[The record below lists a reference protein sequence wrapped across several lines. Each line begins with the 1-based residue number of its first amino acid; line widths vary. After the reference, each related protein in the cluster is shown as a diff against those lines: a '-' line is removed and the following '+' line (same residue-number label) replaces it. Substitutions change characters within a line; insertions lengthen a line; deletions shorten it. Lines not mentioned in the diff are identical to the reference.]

1 MHCSLT
7 DCWNN
12 LSNQLTKKLWFC
24 KFSVQSQLVIFWQ
37 YLHKCDLTCISWIA
51 QCSNCKRLLFERF
64 SSCKR
69 LLFERVSNCK
79 RLLFERFSSCKRLL
93 FERVSNCKRLLLER
107 VIIKASKIM
116 VFFVFALHFI
126 NAFYSTAS
134 MLQEKQ
140 KMIRYLKKNVIRV
153 CPKQNNNPWHSS
165 IALSLNA
172 ILALLHL

>member
-1 MHCSLT
+1 MHLTYLLIPVEVLAEFFHCSTMHCSLT

-51 QCSNCKRLLFERF
+51 QC
-64 SSCKR
+64 
-69 LLFERVSNCK
+69 SNCK